1 MINLRPKNKNHGEEG
16 NERVYIKEMIEEWK
30 HRNGEN
36 YAEVFADKLLK
47 KRPLI
52 KVKLKCQSL
61 HTKGL

>member
-36 YAEVFADKLLK
+36 YGEVFADKLLD
-47 KRPLI
+47 KRPLD
-52 KVKLKCQSL
+52 KVKPKF
-61 HTKGL
+61 